1 MSIIQSPVTLR
12 HLAIAAG
19 VTLGSIAMLGCSGDD
34 DDDAATDDTQEPA
47 DDAGQSDY
55 NDDGASSDTT
65 AAAGGDAAG
74 GTAVAY
80 AVDAIEYTDVAA
92 PAGGTIEITNNSG
105 APHTFTAD
113 DGGFNVEYGADAPAT
128 VEVPAE
134 PGDYTFHCEI
144 HPSMQATLTA
154 Q

>member
-1 MSIIQSPVTLR
+1 
-12 HLAIAAG
+12 
-19 VTLGSIAMLGCSGDD
+19 
-34 DDDAATDDTQEPA
+34 
-47 DDAGQSDY
+47 
-55 NDDGASSDTT
+55 
-65 AAAGGDAAG
+65 
-74 GTAVAY
+74 VAY

-113 DGGFNVEYGADAPAT
+113 DGGFDVEYEADAAAT
-128 VEVPAE
+128 VQVPAE

-144 HPSMQATLTA
+144 HPSMQATLSA